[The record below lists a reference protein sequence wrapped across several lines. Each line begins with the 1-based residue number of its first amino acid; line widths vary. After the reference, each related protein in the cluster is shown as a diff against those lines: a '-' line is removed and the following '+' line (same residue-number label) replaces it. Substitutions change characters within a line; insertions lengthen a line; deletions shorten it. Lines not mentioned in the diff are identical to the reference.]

1 MLALTLGYLLDLLI
15 ADPRWL
21 YHPVRFIGLLIN
33 FIEKSIRNAE
43 NKKYDKLKGFIL
55 LGIVM
60 VLSYSIPYAFLRLC
74 SIISPLLGIVVETI
88 MVFQIMATK
97 SLKTEVMKVYRKIKA
112 NDIDGARKFISYL
125 VSRDTESLSFS
136 DISKAAVET
145 VSENIVDGV
154 ISPLFFLIIGGAPLG
169 FLFKGVSTLDSMVG
183 YKNDKYYDFG
193 YASAKMDDLL
203 NYIPARIT
211 GFLIVAV
218 AFILGYDYKSS
229 YRILLRD
236 KSNHSSPNSAW
247 SEAAV
252 AGALGIQFGGRV
264 PYFGKIFEK
273 PTIGDNKKEV
283 DAEDIIKVNRILYLS
298 SISAMLIS
306 LWIKWILIR

>member
-1 MLALTLGYLLDLLI
+1 MLALTLGYLLDLLF

-21 YHPVRFIGLLIN
+21 YHPVRVIGLLIN
-33 FIEKSIRNAE
+33 FLEKTLRNPE
-43 NKKYDKLKGFIL
+43 NKKHDKAKGFVLLIVVIL
-55 LGIVM
+55 L
-60 VLSYSIPYAFLRLC
+60 SYLIPYLILLFC
-74 SIISPLLGIVVETI
+74 SRISPILAIGIETI

-97 SLKTEVMKVYRKIKA
+97 SLKTEVMKVYRKIKE

-193 YASAKMDDLL
+193 YASAKMDDIL
-203 NYIPARIT
+203 NYVPARIT

-218 AFILGYDYKSS
+218 AFLLGYDYKAS
-229 YRILLRD
+229 YRILMRD
-236 KSNHSSPNSAW
+236 KRNHSSPNSAW
-247 SEAAV
+247 SEAPV
-252 AGALGIQFGGRV
+252 AGALGIQFGGKV
-264 PYFGKIFEK
+264 PYFGKMFEK
-273 PTIGDNKKEV
+273 ATIGDNIKMV
-283 DAEDIIKVNRILYLS
+283 DGEDIIKVNRILYLS
-298 SISAMLIS
+298 SISAMVIS
-306 LWIKWILIR
+306 LFIKWIIIN